1 MWIATIENDEEFIT
15 NLKRIDWFSLRH
27 SEYDYDYI
35 DFCGSPSFRI
45 GFFSDEDANKAY
57 LKILNTLQH
66 PDGTKL
72 IDLRGFKT
80 DSDYYE

>member
-1 MWIATIENDEEFIT
+1 MWMAIRENGEEFII
-15 NLKRIDWFSLRH
+15 NLSEVDDISLRH
-27 SEYDYDYI
+27 TKCGGYFIE
-35 DFCGSPSFRI
+35 FCGSSTFRI
-45 GFFSDEDANKAY
+45 CFRDFSEAYKAY